1 MLMIAI
7 RVRAQG
13 RDALAHCPRKSPP
26 PRRRRR
32 MWEVRRSWLH
42 PPLLPQRKAWVAA
55 AGAGQ
60 LMGRRND
67 RDGITVG
74 LVCQPMEGT
83 QWKSLT

>member
-1 MLMIAI
+1 MLTIAI

-32 MWEVRRSWLH
+32 MREVRSNWLH
-42 PPLLPQRKAWVAA
+42 PPLLPQRKAA
-55 AGAGQ
+55 AGAGAGLLVGQ
-60 LMGRRND
+60 RND

-83 QWKSLT
+83 QW